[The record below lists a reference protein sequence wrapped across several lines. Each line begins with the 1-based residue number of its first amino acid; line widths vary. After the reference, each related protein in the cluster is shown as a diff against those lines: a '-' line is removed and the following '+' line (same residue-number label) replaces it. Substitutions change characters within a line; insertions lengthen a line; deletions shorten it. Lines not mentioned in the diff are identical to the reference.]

1 MSNIRLRY
9 IRGWVDKKTGKAY
22 WRFRRRGYKEVTLP
36 GLPGSREFMA
46 AYQDALDQ
54 SQAPI
59 GARRTRAG
67 TVNAAIVGYYD
78 STMFFGSLAPGT
90 QKMRRSI
97 LERFRAKHGDL
108 PTATLPPKFITASL
122 GQMKPSV
129 ARNWL
134 KAIRHLIRYAMSAD
148 LCQADPTQGI
158 KLPKMKTDG
167 IHTWSEQDIAAYEAA
182 HPIGTK
188 ARLAFALLL
197 FTAQRVSDVTAM
209 GRQHIRNGVLHVRQK
224 KTGAALTIPVHPDLR
239 AVIDATPGEHLTFL
253 TSGKTGSPYVG
264 NALSQQ
270 FRIWCDAAELP
281 HCSAHGLRKAACR
294 RLAEAGCSANEIGA
308 ISGHATLSEIQRYT
322 KAADQARMARAAMA
336 RQVNDV
342 ATSSVK
348 SEKV

>member
-90 QKMRRSI
+90 QRCVAVSWNGFARSMVICRPLHCRRSSS
-97 LERFRAKHGDL
+97 R
-108 PTATLPPKFITASL
+108 SL

-253 TSGKTGSPYVG
+253 TSGKTGSPYVEH
-264 NALSQQ
+264 L
-270 FRIWCDAAELP
+270 EP
-281 HCSAHGLRKAACR
+281 
-294 RLAEAGCSANEIGA
+294 
-308 ISGHATLSEIQRYT
+308 T
-322 KAADQARMARAAMA
+322 
-336 RQVNDV
+336 V
-342 ATSSVK
+342 
-348 SEKV
+348 